1 LSCSLWRSCPLAA
14 RTSRWPSV
22 RSSQALPKSSPSPVS
37 VLPHSREVRERSI
50 NLHALGPP
58 LSRGASSTPKVMC
71 ALSGAAERGNPAMFF
86 SHLLCDAS
94 SSSGDTFHSRAFR
107 QVYHC
112 HPKLLFCF

>member
-1 LSCSLWRSCPLAA
+1 MTSLSYRPTALRRRRA
-14 RTSRWPSV
+14 WPTLNHLNASE
-22 RSSQALPKSSPSPVS
+22 
-37 VLPHSREVRERSI
+37 HSREVRERSI
-50 NLHALGPP
+50 NPHALGPP

-71 ALSGAAERGNPAMFF
+71 ALSGAAERSNPAMFF

-94 SSSGDTFHSRAFR
+94 PSSGDTFHSRAFR